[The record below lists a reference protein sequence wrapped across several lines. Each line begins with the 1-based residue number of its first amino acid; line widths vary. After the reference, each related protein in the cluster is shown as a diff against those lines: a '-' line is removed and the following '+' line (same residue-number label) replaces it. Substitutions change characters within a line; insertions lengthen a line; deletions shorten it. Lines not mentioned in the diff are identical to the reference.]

1 MSDELINALERWIDD
16 PAFRADAAEFLSLSQ
31 DAVDKLL
38 ALIEKYVTFDVPA
51 SEIAEFESACES
63 DGNGRGILA
72 AAQLIRSS
80 VLRIDQDERR
90 ENLIDFAALVGVES
104 LVPEYFSAFFS
115 SLPKLDNEELRTSA
129 IAIAPTLADISLNS
143 DLRVVPDPNVECKL
157 VPVVFARLEF
167 DEPVAGQRALFIQ
180 ITEDSLEELEH
191 EIKKTKELLQIVRS
205 RLGSNI
211 LARGNGQ

>member
-1 MSDELINALERWIDD
+1 MSDELISALERWIDD

-31 DAVDKLL
+31 DAVDKLV
-38 ALIEKYVTFDVPA
+38 ALIEKHVTFDVPA
-51 SEIAEFESACES
+51 SEIAEFESACGS

-80 VLRIDQDERR
+80 VRRIDQYERR
-90 ENLIDFAALVGVES
+90 ENLIDFAALVGVEPF
-104 LVPEYFSAFFS
+104 VPEHFSAFFS
-115 SLPKLDNEELRTSA
+115 PLPELDNEELRTSA
-129 IAIAPTLADISLNS
+129 IAIAPTLADITLNS
-143 DLRVVPDPNVECKL
+143 DLRVVSDPNVECRL

-180 ITEDSLEELEH
+180 ITEDSLAELEQ

-205 RLGSNI
+205 RFGSNI
-211 LARGNGQ
+211 LARGNSQ